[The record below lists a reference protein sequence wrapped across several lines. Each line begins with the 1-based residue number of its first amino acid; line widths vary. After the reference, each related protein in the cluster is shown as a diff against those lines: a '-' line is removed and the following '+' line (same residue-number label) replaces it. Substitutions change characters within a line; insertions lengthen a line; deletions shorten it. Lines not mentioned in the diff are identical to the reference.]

1 MSPEKGAFMPG
12 YLFAL
17 TSAVI
22 LPVAAAVFM
31 ALRYKHIR
39 AVLMGAACFIVF
51 QVLTRIP
58 LLQVV
63 LPRWTEYILFQF
75 SRPVL
80 YLIFLSLT
88 AGLFE
93 EIGRFITMRWFLK
106 EMPLTGAVAFGVGHG
121 GIEALLLAGINFIAI
136 GITGAMPINEITS
149 PQFFMGGIERI
160 FAMTVHVCL
169 SVMVWRSLREGK
181 VSLLV
186 IAVVLHTLL
195 NVIGTYL
202 MYLGM
207 SAAVIEASI
216 GLFAGLLLLYTI
228 FTVRGNQGG
237 IQS

>member
-1 MSPEKGAFMPG
+1 MSPEKGAFMLG

-31 ALRYKHIR
+31 ALRYKHIK
-39 AVLMGAACFIVF
+39 AVLFGAACFIVF

-93 EIGRFITMRWFLK
+93 EIGRYITMRLFLRH
-106 EMPLTGAVAFGVGHG
+106 MPLTGAVAFGIGHG

-160 FAMTVHVCL
+160 FAMTVHTCL

-207 SAAVIEASI
+207 SAAVIEAPI